1 MSYIGSKKYK
11 QRLKDFIACLD
22 KIKQS
27 NSEYKSVKVVVSD
40 STNCLPTFKIMSSQN
55 TDMELRLFSYD
66 AFYNMFD
73 GKVISRYDDKFDP
86 DMENGLKFTYLK
98 TGKSG
103 EINWK
108 ESVDDT
114 HKEVET
120 FLDQSFKTLE
130 TAIDKLHVS
139 QSEV

>member
-1 MSYIGSKKYK
+1 MSYIGSKNYK
-11 QRLKDFIACLD
+11 QRLKEFIACLD

-27 NSEYKSVKVVVSD
+27 NPEYKSVKVVVSD
-40 STNCLPTFKIMSSQN
+40 STNCLPTFKIMTSQN

-114 HKEVET
+114 HKEVES